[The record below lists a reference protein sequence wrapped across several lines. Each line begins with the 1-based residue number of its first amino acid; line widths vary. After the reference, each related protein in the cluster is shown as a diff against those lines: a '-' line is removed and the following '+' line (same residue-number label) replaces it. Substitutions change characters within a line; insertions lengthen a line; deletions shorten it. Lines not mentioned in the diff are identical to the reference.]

1 MLAVPEKVGMRCFGI
16 HIGTERILI
25 YEGEKKYFLDSN
37 LIKKFFIELYRFKDI
52 EKLI

>member
-1 MLAVPEKVGMRCFGI
+1 MLAVPEKVGMRWFGI

-37 LIKKFFIELYRFKDI
+37 TGGKIFNRIGIDLRILKN
-52 EKLI
+52 